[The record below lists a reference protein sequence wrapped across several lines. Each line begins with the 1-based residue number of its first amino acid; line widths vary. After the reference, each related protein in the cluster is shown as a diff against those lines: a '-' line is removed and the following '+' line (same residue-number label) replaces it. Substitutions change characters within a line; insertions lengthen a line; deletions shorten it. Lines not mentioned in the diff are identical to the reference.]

1 LYLNFT
7 RSFLNIKKIYSLAI
21 EYYPGLYII
30 NKLYYIILCF
40 KGNLKEIVL
49 AIRLRVY
56 LFYNRLDRRNIKF
69 IKPKDN
75 TLLIGIYEL

>member
-1 LYLNFT
+1 M
-7 RSFLNIKKIYSLAI
+7 

-30 NKLYYIILCF
+30 NKLCYIILCS

-49 AIRLRVY
+49 VIGPRVY

-69 IKPKDN
+69 IKPKDDM
-75 TLLIGIYEL
+75 LLIGIYKL